1 VRPFVLGGLAVH
13 VFGGWEEI
21 GGNQILLE
29 DREGALL
36 LDFGRP
42 FGRWGTYFTE
52 FLSLRSGLGLRDL
65 LYLGL
70 LPPVPGL
77 YRDDGEDTLFP
88 SDLER
93 DLLRDHLPS
102 GEEVLALLLSH
113 AHLDHTG
120 AVAYLRRDL
129 PVVATAATAAIAKA
143 MQDIAQVGL
152 DGEAVYLSPRSLNT
166 DGILEGDRKR
176 YLRRPYRVLG
186 RLPGFPDLSPAKRKG
201 FEGVPWA
208 DHHPP
213 HLPLELGSFRV
224 EAFPVDHSIPGAAAF
239 AVETSEGLLV
249 YTGDLRRHG
258 RWWERTEAFL
268 RALEGR
274 EVFLLIAEGTR
285 LEEGGPVRTEDEVK
299 EALHRELSGERWRG
313 APVAVDFAPRNLER
327 LLACLEVAEE
337 VERRLVVT
345 VKDAYLLYGLAHAE
359 PDPWKGVLERVL
371 VLREAKGNTP
381 GWEEH
386 LWTQKD
392 MPLQEAGMEAI
403 ARDPGAYLLAF
414 GFYEVNR
421 LLDLRLL
428 EAALGGKAR
437 RGAYIFSNSYW
448 ADQEQVL
455 DLRVLLAWL
464 RRLDFH
470 LLPESLAD
478 LPQDPAGVRNP
489 FHTSGHAPEPD
500 LLEVVRRL
508 RPRHLLPVHTERPER
523 WRELLLGEGTKVLLR
538 E

>member
-1 VRPFVLGGLAVH
+1 MKLFDLGRVRLH

-42 FGRWGTYFTE
+42 FARWGTYFTE
-52 FLSLRSGLGLRDL
+52 FLSPRTARFGLRDL
-65 LYLGL
+65 LFLGL
-70 LPPVPGL
+70 LPPLPGL
-77 YRDDGEDTLFP
+77 YREGPADTLFP

-93 DLLRDHLPS
+93 GLLGGGLPS
-102 GEEVLALLLSH
+102 GEKVLALLLSH

-120 AVAYLRRDL
+120 AVGYLRGDL
-129 PVVATAATAAIAKA
+129 PVVATAATAAIVKA
-143 MQDIAQVGL
+143 MQDTAQAGV
-152 DGEAVYLSPRSLNT
+152 DGEAAYLTPRRPNADKGGVL
-166 DGILEGDRKR
+166 DGDREL

-186 RLPGFPDLSPAKRKG
+186 PLGRFHERSPSKKG
-201 FEGVPWA
+201 LGGHPWEEA
-208 DHHPP
+208 RAP
-213 HLPLELGSFRV
+213 LPLGPFRV

-258 RWWERTEAFL
+258 RWRERTEAFL

-274 EVFLLIAEGTR
+274 EVFLLVAEGTR
-285 LEEGGPVRTEDEVK
+285 LEEGGPARTEDEVK

-327 LLACLEVAEE
+327 LLACLEVAEG
-337 VERRLVVT
+337 VGRRLVVT

-392 MPLQEAGMEAI
+392 MPLQEVSVEAI

-455 DLRVLLAWL
+455 DLQVLLAWL

-470 LLPESLAD
+470 LLPEGLAD

-489 FHTSGHAPEPD
+489 FHTSGHAPRED

-508 RPRHLLPVHTERPER
+508 RPRHLLPVHTERPHLWKHR
-523 WRELLLGEGTKVLLR
+523 LQGEGVKVLL
-538 E
+538 

>member
-1 VRPFVLGGLAVH
+1 MKLFDLGRVHLH
-13 VFGGWEEI
+13 VFGGWKEI

-52 FLSLRSGLGLRDL
+52 FLSPRSTLGLRDL

-93 DLLRDHLPS
+93 GLLGGGLPS
-102 GEEVLALLLSH
+102 GEKVLALLLSH

-120 AVAYLRRDL
+120 AVGYLRRDL
-129 PVVATAATAAIAKA
+129 PIVATAATAAIAKA

-152 DGEAVYLSPRSLNT
+152 DGEAVYLSPRSLKEE
-166 DGILEGDRKR
+166 GILEGDRRR

-201 FEGVPWA
+201 FEGDPWREDKA
-208 DHHPP
+208 
-213 HLPLELGSFRV
+213 PLELGPFRV

-239 AVETSEGLLV
+239 AVETSEGLVV

-258 RWWERTEAFL
+258 RWRERTEAFL

-274 EVFLLIAEGTR
+274 EVFLLVAEGTR
-285 LEEGGPVRTEDEVK
+285 LEEGGPARTEGEVK
-299 EALHRELSGERWRG
+299 EALHAEVARWEG
-313 APVAVDFAPRNLER
+313 CPVAVDFAPRNLER
-327 LLACLEVAEE
+327 LLACLEVAEG
-337 VERRLVVT
+337 VGRRLVVT

-359 PDPWKGVLERVL
+359 PDPWREVLERVL

-392 MPLQEAGMEAI
+392 MPLQEVGVEAI

-428 EAALGGKAR
+428 EAALGGKGR
-437 RGAYIFSNSYW
+437 PGAYIFSNSYW

-470 LLPESLAD
+470 LLPEGLAD

-508 RPRHLLPVHTERPER
+508 RPRHLLPVHTERPHLWKHR
-523 WRELLLGEGTKVLLR
+523 LQGEGVKVLL
-538 E
+538 

>member
-1 VRPFVLGGLAVH
+1 MKLFDLGRVRLH
-13 VFGGWEEI
+13 VFGGWKEI

-29 DREGALL
+29 DRDGALL

-52 FLSLRSGLGLRDL
+52 FLSPRSGLGLRDL

-77 YRDDGEDTLFP
+77 YRDNGEDTLFP

-93 DLLRDHLPS
+93 GLLGDHLPS

-129 PVVATAATAAIAKA
+129 PIVATAATAAIAKA

-166 DGILEGDRKR
+166 DGILEGSKKR

-201 FEGVPWA
+201 FEGDPWREDKA
-208 DHHPP
+208 
-213 HLPLELGSFRV
+213 PLELGPFRV

-239 AVETSEGLLV
+239 AVETPEGLLV

-258 RWWERTEAFL
+258 RWGVKTEAFL
-268 RALEGR
+268 RALETR
-274 EVFLLIAEGTR
+274 EVLLLVVEGTR
-285 LEEGGPVRTEDEVK
+285 LGEARPARTEDEVK
-299 EALHRELSGERWRG
+299 EALHAEVARWEG
-313 APVAVDFAPRNLER
+313 CPVAVDFAPRNLER

-337 VERRLVVT
+337 VGRRLVVT

-392 MPLQEAGMEAI
+392 MPLQEVGMEAI

-470 LLPESLAD
+470 LLPEGLAD

-500 LLEVVRRL
+500 LLKVVRRL
-508 RPRHLLPVHTERPER
+508 RPRHLLPVHTERPHLWKHR
-523 WRELLLGEGTKVLLR
+523 LQGEGVKILL
-538 E
+538 